1 LVAMVVQLIFAVLF
15 SIRAYALEPSLDHYQ
30 NLGELEPALK
40 SRFVQATDIET
51 LFLKLNLLLPNSSRY
66 RCLPSG
72 VDSFTRVS
80 GEGDASGQTCSGQSC
95 KVTLPAT
102 SNFELSFQLCP
113 QASLV
118 TIKQKVCN
126 AAIKQALLGLQNIL
140 KGTPLNSFVN
150 KVGVIVSQAGFDLNT
165 GCFKGP
171 AQRIP
176 LDVKNPAT
184 AGYWHVKQTITSGW
198 LADSVVS
205 LKSTFPNTGAF
216 RTEISAYIAI
226 YDSSKSVS
234 ANVTL
239 LKATVV
245 WGKEWNFI
253 INSKYNPPAIKWGG
267 VAGILGG
274 LFD

>member
-1 LVAMVVQLIFAVLF
+1 LLASLVFF
-15 SIRAYALEPSLDHYQ
+15 
-30 NLGELEPALK
+30 LG
-40 SRFVQATDIET
+40 V
-51 LFLKLNLLLPNSSRY
+51 N
-66 RCLPSG
+66 
-72 VDSFTRVS
+72 SFTRVT
-80 GEGDASGQTCSGQSC
+80 GEGDALGQACSGQSC
-95 KVTLPAT
+95 KVILPV
-102 SNFELSFQLCP
+102 SSSFELSFQLCP

-126 AAIKQALLGLQNIL
+126 AVIKQALLGFQNIL

-150 KVGVIVSQAGFDLNT
+150 KIATIVSQAGFDINT

-171 AQRIP
+171 AQNIP
-176 LDVKNPAT
+176 LNVKNPAT
-184 AGYWHVKQTITSGW
+184 AGYWHVKKTITSGW
-198 LADSVVS
+198 FADSVVT
-205 LKSTFPNTGAF
+205 LKSTFPTTGAF
-216 RTEISAYIAI
+216 RTDISAYIAI
-226 YDSSKSVS
+226 FDSSKSVS

-245 WGKEWNFI
+245 WGKDWNFI